1 LQSGLPLI
9 ERKQALR
16 RIVPKDASRLL
27 YADHVDG
34 AGVDLFN
41 AACANDIEGIVA
53 KHKRWPHRSN
63 GKLSPWLK
71 IKNPMY
77 TQAEGRGEIFKPR
90 VRSAAALT
98 PQLDVAR

>member
-1 LQSGLPLI
+1 VRQHTGRTKSP
-9 ERKQALR
+9 RAAADRAQAGASQDR
-16 RIVPKDASRLL
+16 PEEASRLL

-34 AGVDLFN
+34 AGVDLFK

-53 KHKRWPHRSN
+53 KHKNWPYRSD

-77 TQAEGRGEIFKPR
+77 LQAEGRGDIVKPR
-90 VRSAAALT
+90 ARAAAL
-98 PQLDVAR
+98 